1 MLPCLN
7 KTLLGVECYGCG
19 GQRAAVLLF
28 QGHFKEAFIMYP
40 AIYSLLIF
48 AVFLI
53 INIFYKFK
61 GDFKIKIAFIFFNAS
76 IMIISYIIKML
87 QFYNLTN

>member
-7 KTLLGVECYGCG
+7 KTLFGVECYGCG

>member
-28 QGHFKEAFIMYP
+28 QGNFKEAFIMYP
-40 AIYSLLIF
+40 AIYSLVLFAIFLIF
-48 AVFLI
+48 
-53 INIFYKFK
+53 NIFYKFK
-61 GDFKIKIAFIFFNAS
+61 GDFNIKIAFILFNAS
-76 IMIISYIIKML
+76 VMIISYIIKMV